1 MGLLIA
7 YIFARIGSKRVI
19 GGFTSFF
26 LVLFLSP
33 IGIVVVL
40 LSRRLNDEK
49 RNAALIEEFK
59 SVGGV
64 DDGKG

>member
-1 MGLLIA
+1 MGFLIA
-7 YIFARIGSKRVI
+7 FIFARIGSKRVV

-40 LSRRLNDEK
+40 CSRRLDDEK
-49 RNAALIEEFK
+49 KNTQLIDELKPVYGFHNRT
-59 SVGGV
+59 
-64 DDGKG
+64 